1 MALFNRSW
9 RLTIDIDG
17 VAKTYQERSAQDT
30 SLKIDFE
37 IDSSVGGAFSN
48 GTITIFGLSNADIAF
63 LATNY
68 NPQDGSLKPSLV
80 QLELGYND
88 ALSLVL
94 FGNIVEAEPDFTQSD
109 TRIRIRVA
117 SGAQQ
122 NLEKRSITASEKD
135 ATFRSLCE
143 IAAKNN
149 DLALEYDSNIPQK
162 TIGDYSFVG
171 TPFQQIEGLRK
182 LYPDADIFINGKKLV
197 VSYKKASE
205 VRKIVLDRDSGLI
218 GTPKPTPFG
227 VEATSMLNPA
237 LAAASF
243 IELKSGKIPQING
256 LYRIATLSH
265 KGSNRGE
272 LWISQLTLNKA
283 F

>member
-17 VAKTYQERSAQDT
+17 VSKTYQERSAQDT

-182 LYPDADIFINGKKLV
+182 LWDGVDIFINGKKLSV
-197 VSYKKASE
+197 KYKKASE